1 MRSHNKTSSEHLS
14 RLRVVLRE
22 NWFSTRDVIVVLL
35 LLLAIYLLCL
45 SAVGVLVTWSSGRE
59 LKDRAYRRWTTLVQE
74 KENSLV
80 LEVSAPQRLQVDDPD
95 QARVPLRVQLRYTPT
110 ITSMSPLSPSTHLT
124 YLLHLDPSPDMV
136 LVDEEGNP
144 IGRDFVV
151 MPSLAES
158 KPILVYLHP
167 VLPSCQRR
175 ILCFRPP
182 SVTLNVEISRLDEA
196 DVLGRIS
203 VPMEVE
209 SAKES
214 FLRHLSR
221 TVVGASSLLGAVLSA
236 AWAFLRQRW
245 QQAQREE
252 QRSREGA
259 RLNEISEVLPEL
271 LIRNPSEGARY
282 YIKRRSLWTEAQVQE
297 HLQRIWE
304 EEAEENLQKWVA
316 MWLGEKTPEKI
327 TDEDLVKWA
336 YENLDEEW
344 RREIRDWVLEQPQVA
359 PRLYQTIETELWL
372 SVLKPWPSVRLRP
385 VQITE
390 DVIFAST
397 RAEEDACLL
406 DKESIFYPGNWERLR
421 AGECR
426 WILGVEGS
434 GRTAFAFLMVHDEI
448 LGIGEGRRF
457 PVYYPLENADQ
468 FRSLKD
474 GLESVACALARALL
488 NYTALKPAGFFDQ
501 DVPSRTAMAI
511 LFSSF
516 LGKQPRRY
524 HLAGFSPQ
532 TTQRLLEKMEALVG
546 DDLPSRGEGL
556 EEIGRAFPQG
566 FQGVLL
572 LLDIQGKACICNEEF
587 LKTLT
592 ALADRLEEKKI
603 EVKVLLPCEFEEFL
617 GPREPMYL
625 QWEPNDLRELL
636 LNRLRRIGTDTLG
649 EWCKPLGPID
659 VDGWAVH
666 ASGGTPRGLIE
677 KARELQRLYREKGEL
692 GMDDLEEVLG
702 PYPKDPRTARG

>member
-1 MRSHNKTSSEHLS
+1 VTVSEKGSLAVLLS
-14 RLRVVLRE
+14 ALAGFAIQQWKLSQEEEQKRRERKIKHAQEELDEIAVLLRE
-22 NWFSTRDVIVVLL
+22 NL
-35 LLLAIYLLCL
+35 
-45 SAVGVLVTWSSGRE
+45 
-59 LKDRAYRRWTTLVQE
+59 
-74 KENSLV
+74 
-80 LEVSAPQRLQVDDPD
+80 
-95 QARVPLRVQLRYTPT
+95 
-110 ITSMSPLSPSTHLT
+110 
-124 YLLHLDPSPDMV
+124 
-136 LVDEEGNP
+136 
-144 IGRDFVV
+144 
-151 MPSLAES
+151 
-158 KPILVYLHP
+158 
-167 VLPSCQRR
+167 
-175 ILCFRPP
+175 
-182 SVTLNVEISRLDEA
+182 
-196 DVLGRIS
+196 
-203 VPMEVE
+203 
-209 SAKES
+209 
-214 FLRHLSR
+214 
-221 TVVGASSLLGAVLSA
+221 
-236 AWAFLRQRW
+236 
-245 QQAQREE
+245 
-252 QRSREGA
+252 
-259 RLNEISEVLPEL
+259 
-271 LIRNPSEGARY
+271 SEGARRY
-282 YIKRRSLWTEAQVQE
+282 VELADREDFPWTEGWVRTS
-297 HLQRIWE
+297 LQRMWE
-304 EEAEENLQKWVA
+304 KKAEEKLQQWVA
-316 MWLGEKTPEKI
+316 MWLGRKTLEKI

-659 VDGWAVH
+659 VDRWAVH

-702 PYPKDPRTARG
+702 P